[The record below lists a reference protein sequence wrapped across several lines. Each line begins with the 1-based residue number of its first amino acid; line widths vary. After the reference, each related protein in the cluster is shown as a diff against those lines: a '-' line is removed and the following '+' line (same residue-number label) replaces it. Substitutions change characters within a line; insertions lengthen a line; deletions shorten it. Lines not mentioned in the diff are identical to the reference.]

1 MSSLKARW
9 TALRHLL
16 WKSYSKTM
24 IDLVYPYDLA
34 PLLPAP
40 TADSLPIVTE
50 GVEFFPVVE
59 PSGLVIGRSTRSY
72 CHGGAKPLHPVIHVH
87 IIDRFSRIYL
97 QKRPMTKDIQP
108 GKWDTAVGGHVSYG
122 ESIIEAVYREAFEEL
137 RFMEF
142 NPIHL
147 ETYEFESAV
156 EREMVSVFAAV
167 GSFELTPDPDEVE
180 EGRWWPVEEIDANI
194 GKNIFTPN
202 FESEFRMIRKQLLA
216 LL

>member
-1 MSSLKARW
+1 MV
-9 TALRHLL
+9 
-16 WKSYSKTM
+16 
-24 IDLVYPYDLA
+24 DLVYPYDLA

-50 GVEFFPVVE
+50 GVEFLPVVE
-59 PSGLVIGRSTRSY
+59 SSGLVIGRSTRSY
-72 CHGGAKPLHPVIHVH
+72 CHGGAKPLHPVVHVH

-122 ESIIEAVYREAFEEL
+122 ESIVEAVYRESFEEL

-147 ETYEFESAV
+147 ETYEFESPV
-156 EREMVSVFAAV
+156 EREMVNVFAAV
-167 GSFELTPDPDEVE
+167 GSYELTPDPDEVA
-180 EGRWWPVEEIDANI
+180 EGRWWPVGEIDANI
-194 GKNIFTPN
+194 GKDIFTPN
-202 FESEFRMIRKQLLA
+202 FESEFQMIRKQLLA